1 SGGSAARRRRSASR
15 SPVPEF
21 RVLNGPHLSDGRRN
35 DPHPGAAHE
44 PSSLIGGM
52 LPPALWERSHEARV
66 NLRPRSRSS
75 SPYARDSIR
84 PHRCRP
90 LPTAGAIAK
99 LLLGALPILPPTV
112 QGMPLVPQRLL
123 EEITDSLSDDDLGL
137 LLMIRHFERKLL
149 DLFGQGLVQ
158 GTTHTCLGQEY
169 VPVALAPLL
178 DERDYVSSNHRG
190 HGHYPA
196 RFRDPYGLLAEILGR
211 EGAVCGGVGGSQ
223 HILSGRYLSTGI
235 QGESLPVATGVALR
249 LRDAEPGAL
258 ALAYIGDGTW
268 GEGAVY
274 EALNMAALWRLPL
287 VVVTENNGIAQT
299 TPTSAQLAGT
309 IGDRARAFG

>member
-1 SGGSAARRRRSASR
+1 MRLGSTFAQGQDPLHRTPGTRSGRT
-15 SPVPEF
+15 V
-21 RVLNGPHLSDGRRN
+21 
-35 DPHPGAAHE
+35 AAHCR
-44 PSSLIGGM
+44 PPGRSLS
-52 LPPALWERSHEARV
+52 PCWERSQFF
-66 NLRPRSRSS
+66 
-75 SPYARDSIR
+75 
-84 PHRCRP
+84 
-90 LPTAGAIAK
+90 
-99 LLLGALPILPPTV
+99 PPTV

-123 EEITDSLSDDDLGL
+123 EGITESLSDDDLGL
-137 LLMIRHFERKLL
+137 LLLIRHFERKLL

-178 DERDYVSSNHRG
+178 DERDYVFSNHRG
-190 HGHYPA
+190 HGHYLA

-268 GEGAVY
+268 GEGAV
-274 EALNMAALWRLPL
+274 
-287 VVVTENNGIAQT
+287 
-299 TPTSAQLAGT
+299 
-309 IGDRARAFG
+309 